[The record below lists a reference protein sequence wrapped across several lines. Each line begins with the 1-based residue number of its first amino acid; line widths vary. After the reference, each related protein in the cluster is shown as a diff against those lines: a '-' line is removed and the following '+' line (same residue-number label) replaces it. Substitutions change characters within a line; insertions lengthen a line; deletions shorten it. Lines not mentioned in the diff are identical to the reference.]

1 MKFFHLRLFRAE
13 EDAKRAID
21 EERLKE
27 ERKIALERAKE
38 EQENR
43 AEVMRKRDE
52 ARKVKGSCTMHRT

>member
-1 MKFFHLRLFRAE
+1 MCLFRAE
-13 EDAKRAID
+13 EDAKRAIE

-27 ERKIALERAKE
+27 ERRIALERAKE

-52 ARKVKGSCTMHRT
+52 ARKVKGSSTMHWT